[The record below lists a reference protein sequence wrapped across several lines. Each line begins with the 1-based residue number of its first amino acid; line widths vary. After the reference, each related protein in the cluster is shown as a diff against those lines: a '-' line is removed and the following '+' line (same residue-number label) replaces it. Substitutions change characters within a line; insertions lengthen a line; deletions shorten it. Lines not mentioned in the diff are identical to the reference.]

1 MSLCPD
7 RAATNHIK
15 QILSGRFD
23 MPRTALI
30 VAALL
35 TLLASFAGA
44 ADYPARPVTM
54 VLGFAPG
61 GPSDVV
67 ARLVARKLEQVIGQ
81 PVVVENRPG
90 AGGTTGTAAVASAAP
105 DGHTLLVCVN
115 APVTMNVYMQK
126 NFPFDPR
133 PDCPC
138 TLT

>member
-1 MSLCPD
+1 MRSGATFRASSDASMSRSCAAMSLCPD
-7 RAATNHIK
+7 RVATKTNT
-15 QILSGRFD
+15 LRRFD

-90 AGGTTGTAAVASAAP
+90 AGGNVAGEMVARAAA
-105 DGHTLLVCVN
+105 
-115 APVTMNVYMQK
+115 
-126 NFPFDPR
+126 
-133 PDCPC
+133 
-138 TLT
+138 